1 MVVAI
6 APKLYTGEMTRFI
19 FYAIAGFAVAG
30 AIMYV
35 MARQMGLDP
44 FAPNVR
50 TISSLSLVAAA
61 YVGIRIAM
69 IVRALERRGKGEHG
83 ADARRGPSTFQKW
96 GRNSELDARM
106 QARRE
111 RVRRARERS
120 KTDEG

>member
-1 MVVAI
+1 
-6 APKLYTGEMTRFI
+6 MTRFI

-50 TISSLSLVAAA
+50 TLSSLALVVAV

-69 IVRALERRGKGEHG
+69 IVRALERRSDRSGEAAGKRDG
-83 ADARRGPSTFQKW
+83 RRGPSTFRKW

-106 QARRE
+106 EARRE
-111 RVRRARERS
+111 RVKRARES
-120 KTDEG
+120 NKTDEG